1 MRAHTMQPY
10 NSEIEAQMRDFYWSL
25 SEKDRRRYAAIEAA
39 KLGHGGFTYLAQVFG
54 CDRHPFA
61 QGKAE
66 LSDPEAL
73 EQTRIRAVGG
83 GRKPSLETIPDLDA
97 AFLRVLADQ
106 TAGSPMQEQIKWT
119 NLTHR
124 QIAQGLSDA
133 GITVSVT
140 IVKQLLRKHGFVRRK
155 AQKRQAAGESQN
167 RDQQFQR
174 IAELKAAYLASPNP
188 VISLDTKKKN

>member
-1 MRAHTMQPY
+1 MRANMMQPY
-10 NSEIEAQMRDFYWSL
+10 NSELEAQMCDFYWSL

-66 LSDPEAL
+66 LADPAAL
-73 EQTRIRAVGG
+73 EQTRIRASGG
-83 GRKPSLETIPDLDA
+83 GRKPSLARIPELDA
-97 AFLRVLADQ
+97 AFLRVLVDR
-106 TAGSPMQEQIKWT
+106 TAGSPMQEQLKWT

-124 QIAQGLSDA
+124 QIAHGLSDA

-140 IVKQLLRKHGFVRRK
+140 IVKQLLRKHGVRA
-155 AQKRQAAGESQN
+155 AQGAKTTDRRSES
-167 RDQQFQR
+167 
-174 IAELKAAYLASPNP
+174 KP
-188 VISLDTKKKN
+188 